1 MLRNMSKQTGS
12 AGTENDGSKATENE
26 KVWYFSR
33 VHVMGSSLLYLV
45 NIDSVKR
52 HQRAEGS
59 LSNDDG
65 DTVNDAWLKKK
76 KKSYFTFRF
85 RDCLDPI
92 KLFFQQCHKYNSIS
106 TNCSVPFKGQV
117 TEQTAVKSFINT

>member
-106 TNCSVPFKGQV
+106 TKCSVPFKGQV